1 MSTLYEN
8 IAGWM
13 RQYKNPSVKP
23 TTYDRLETSL
33 RTLTKYRLA
42 GMETASIR
50 TKDLQDF
57 IHQSNTNN
65 I

>member
-13 RQYKNPSVKP
+13 WQYKSLSVKP

-33 RTLTKYRLA
+33 RMLAKYRLA

>member
-13 RQYKNPSVKP
+13 WQYKSLSVKP

-33 RTLTKYRLA
+33 RMLAKYRLA

-50 TKDLQDF
+50 TRDLQDF

>member
-8 IAGWM
+8 IAGCIW
-13 RQYKNPSVKP
+13 QYKSLSVKP

-33 RTLTKYRLA
+33 RMLAKYRLA

-50 TKDLQDF
+50 TEDLQDF

>member
-13 RQYKNPSVKP
+13 RQYKSPSVKP

-33 RTLTKYRLA
+33 PMLAKYRRA

-50 TKDLQDF
+50 TEDLQDF

>member
-13 RQYKNPSVKP
+13 RQYKSLSVKP

-33 RTLTKYRLA
+33 RMLAKHRLA

-50 TKDLQDF
+50 TEDLQDF

>member
-13 RQYKNPSVKP
+13 RQYKSLSVKP
-23 TTYDRLETSL
+23 TTYDRLETYM
-33 RTLTKYRLA
+33 RTLAKYRLA
-42 GMETASIR
+42 GMETALIR
-50 TKDLQDF
+50 MEDLQDF